1 MKFHSL
7 CVIIIILF
15 SIYKCSPST
24 NTSSIYVDLDSDNQV
39 SIFDIFSKINIIP
52 LETNDACL
60 IGNINK
66 LIKYDSTIFILD
78 SKQNIVLAFNHKGK
92 FKYKIQRIG
101 RGPGEYLYA
110 YDFIINK
117 YNHSIELLDCF
128 GKLLIFNLD
137 GTYKMTISLPHP
149 PSAYHKFTL
158 LNQDSILFFTN
169 SNRPNDCL
177 LWLYSRSSGKIIKQ
191 FYDSSHSDIVNMLPL
206 FSYND
211 TTYFSLPLENTIY
224 KVQKAKA
231 TPSYTWDFG
240 KYNYHLQHKVIPQ
253 EEREKIKFYSM
264 LGNSPQMSYIHILNM
279 QNREYLYCLLSHYKQ
294 NKHIF
299 YNKQS
304 KLYHIF
310 TKTKENI
317 DLKTYYM
324 DQNVMIGVELPNSD
338 SYKQLLKTRET
349 NTKNDSLSFISED
362 ANPIIVEFLF

>member
-110 YDFIINK
+110 YDFTINK

-206 FSYND
+206 
-211 TTYFSLPLENTIY
+211 
-224 KVQKAKA
+224 
-231 TPSYTWDFG
+231 
-240 KYNYHLQHKVIPQ
+240 
-253 EEREKIKFYSM
+253 
-264 LGNSPQMSYIHILNM
+264 
-279 QNREYLYCLLSHYKQ
+279 
-294 NKHIF
+294 
-299 YNKQS
+299 
-304 KLYHIF
+304 
-310 TKTKENI
+310 
-317 DLKTYYM
+317 
-324 DQNVMIGVELPNSD
+324 
-338 SYKQLLKTRET
+338 
-349 NTKNDSLSFISED
+349 
-362 ANPIIVEFLF
+362 